1 MGEGRVGA
9 RHGAGRLR
17 LPRAQEG
24 AREPRVDSGEMSILR
39 ITRKKQTNRSI
50 SFLKSKKG
58 HPSTDILKV
67 ESLCLLEV

>member
-24 AREPRVDSGEMSILR
+24 AQEQRVDSGEMSILG
-39 ITRKKQTNRSI
+39 ITIKKM
-50 SFLKSKKG
+50 K
-58 HPSTDILKV
+58 PTD
-67 ESLCLLEV
+67 